1 MNYETVSQAMLGSNR
16 CLSGKDA
23 GEFVTCDPLVVESVG
38 GEGTHD
44 ILKKCTGYQDPMLY
58 MNESLLP
65 NDLDRLRWRTYAQKN
80 PVEAASVFYTM
91 DENNFL
97 HTAREAILSA
107 YTKIFEFSPETS
119 KILLNS
125 APSSIEYYGGYRNYA
140 LNIYGDDAY
149 GFNIV
154 GKTLELL
161 RAVLLKKKNVPGG
174 KKMMMTA
181 VQKGFQQFETPEM
194 IGLLLLTITVC
205 WNRLITGVDDLRVFF
220 GKSVFEIVMMLG
232 LQYSSNVLFSLYH
245 RYESGLLLRE
255 LPHLD
260 KTVLQNLVEQELM
273 YPGNLVGFLRKHGF
287 HHYYLAVRQNVYRT
301 LWMSVGRRLM
311 KNRYNHIPEDKWSLF
326 LSENTRPELL
336 EEKGPSLVQAFLR
349 GKIEVEDVQMT
360 QKIEFLHQPNLHQ
373 DALYFVPRVYSLHS
387 TNASLKLFDYIDY
400 EDALDRLSP
409 SYVWNKKKGGGYNL
423 VMEHGLEFPTVLH
436 YIYFKTTA
444 VYFPQDTASLQ
455 SLYKRIMFSSS
466 PDTFVEVLND
476 TMKQRFE
483 ETVHQRRRELLR
495 EGIVKRIE
503 SNPVLMM
510 PVTYFGIENN
520 IHLDNDK
527 LFTKLLPD
535 DHAVVLTL
543 CDERENIFPELDTVF
558 TRFHQAEH
566 SSIHMTTQETQLV
579 FRVWTALYTKLLTW
593 VQFVDS
599 VIKKPVEAGWIELFF
614 RVFQP
619 ETEKFRTVAQ
629 MVEVLSGIDPHAV
642 DLKHHSD
649 YISESMVAYFISH
662 TTNPIAKIMKKLSKT
677 WGAYISYNI
686 RALVALREWT
696 EFAKRGTPDIEKYL
710 PHIPKLFL
718 CSGVDSD
725 EDSGGDKSMNND
737 VVGGGGGNGEE
748 EKRIRDVMKKMSGI
762 LKPVWEWAKERKVW
776 DDHFMLYLAWDLS
789 KKHKGEVRYTGLQP
803 LHSYISL
810 PERVKVQKKMITTD
824 PITGDVK
831 TENVPVFEVRNV
843 KTKVPLGF
851 SSSISRALFDTYFSF
866 LDGGEDSD
874 HSATEKK
881 SIEKT
886 KIQLSYILR
895 DILRDILR

>member
-23 GEFVTCDPLVVESVG
+23 GEFVTCVPLAVG
-38 GEGTHD
+38 GTHD
-44 ILKKCTGYQDPMLY
+44 ILKKCTGYQDPLLY

-80 PVEAASVFYTM
+80 PVEAASVFYVM
-91 DENNFL
+91 DEANFL
-97 HTAREAILSA
+97 HTARGAIFDA
-107 YTKIFEFSPETS
+107 YTKIFEFSPETL

-125 APSSIEYYGGYRNYA
+125 APSSIEYHGGYRNYA

-149 GFNIV
+149 GFNVV

-245 RYESGLLLRE
+245 RYDSGLLLRE
-255 LPHLD
+255 CPHLN
-260 KTVLQNLVEQELM
+260 KTEIQNLVEQELM

-311 KNRYNHIPEDKWSLF
+311 KNRYDHIPEDKWGLF

-336 EEKGPSLVQAFLR
+336 EEKGPALVQAFLQ

-400 EDALDRLSP
+400 EDALDQLSP
-409 SYVWNKKKGGGYNL
+409 SYVWKKKNENKKGGGYPL

-436 YIYFKTTA
+436 YVYFKTTA
-444 VYFPQDTASLQ
+444 MYFPQDAASLK
-455 SLYKRIMFSSS
+455 SLYQRIMFSSS
-466 PDTFVEVLND
+466 PDSFVEVLND

-520 IHLDNDK
+520 IHLDDDK
-527 LFTKLLPD
+527 LFTKQLPED
-535 DHAVVLTL
+535 QAVVLTL
-543 CDERENIFPELDTVF
+543 CDDRETLFPELDTVF

-566 SSIHMTTQETQLV
+566 SSIHMTSEETQLV

-599 VIKKPVEAGWIELFF
+599 VIKKPVDAGWIELFF
-614 RVFQP
+614 TVFQP
-619 ETEKFRTVAQ
+619 ETEKFRTVAST
-629 MVEVLSGIDPHAV
+629 VEVLSGIDPHAV

-649 YISESMVAYFISH
+649 YISEAMVAYFISH

-677 WGAYISYNI
+677 WGAYITYNI

-696 EFAKRGTPDIEKYL
+696 EMAKRGTPDIEKYL
-710 PHIPKLFL
+710 PHIPPLFL
-718 CSGVDSD
+718 CKEQEDYRDPYDESTGVP
-725 EDSGGDKSMNND
+725 
-737 VVGGGGGNGEE
+737 VVGIRQGGEE
-748 EKRIRDVMKKMSGI
+748 LMKKMSRT

-803 LHSYISL
+803 SHSFMSL
-810 PERVKVQKKMITTD
+810 PERVKVQKKMMTTD

-831 TENVPVFEVRNV
+831 TESVPVFEVRNV
-843 KTKVPLGF
+843 KTRVPLGF
-851 SSSISRALFDTYFSF
+851 SSSISKALFDTYFSF
-866 LDGGEDSD
+866 LDGGEDSE

-895 DILRDILR
+895 DILR